1 MGPGPHL
8 IKKKVRIFI
17 SLQATYI
24 PLTFSFVFAKYPQNS
39 FGLYFLFFYAM
50 ILSVSQSFRCRAIYA
65 SDLLFLRKKS
75 PVVPN
80 PIHQN
85 CLLLLTTLKKP
96 AAQPLHV
103 STSVEN
109 LKFKCVTA
117 AMSTVMKKKEKNIT
131 GVYLATRWAV
141 PNLVYQQLN
150 ALALT
155 PYPTLNL
162 SPGKACYAS
171 LVDSVVPSSWHLHT
185 EVINET
191 DGEIKLSIRQRI
203 GKRDEDSPWHDL
215 EAWGKKPIEK
225 KKIKEYA
232 GMGVRTAVVISA
244 GSEEGGMLPE
254 DFINSK
260 RLAFNID
267 ANGKLVGKK
276 MSYTDRDW
284 QKLALIEQ

>member
-1 MGPGPHL
+1 
-8 IKKKVRIFI
+8 
-17 SLQATYI
+17 
-24 PLTFSFVFAKYPQNS
+24 
-39 FGLYFLFFYAM
+39 M

-85 CLLLLTTLKKP
+85 CLLLLSTLKKP
-96 AAQPLHV
+96 ADQPLHV

-109 LKFKCVTA
+109 LKFKCETA
-117 AMSTVMKKKEKNIT
+117 AMSTVMERKKKNIT
-131 GVYLATRWAV
+131 GVYLASRWAV

-155 PYPTLNL
+155 PFPTLSITTLNL

-171 LVDSVVPSSWHLHT
+171 LVDSIVPPSWHLHT

-191 DGEIKLSIRQRI
+191 DREIKITIRQWI
-203 GKRDEDSPWHDL
+203 TKHLPTDSPWHDL
-215 EAWGKKPIEK
+215 EACSKKPIKK
-225 KKIKEYA
+225 KKIKEYNR
-232 GMGVRTAVVISA
+232 MGVPTVVVISA
-244 GSEEGGMLPE
+244 GSEEQGMLPE

-260 RLAFNID
+260 KLAFNID
-267 ANGKLVGKK
+267 ANGKLVGNK
-276 MSYTDRDW
+276 MSYTDHDW
-284 QKLALIEQ
+284 KKLVLIEQ